1 MLTPLWE
8 AGSPAG
14 VPAGV
19 EERIG
24 TRGVA
29 RNGISFPSA
38 EVRKVD
44 SLSEDLQGWKNNQHQ
59 DFTQTGEVTFVYA
72 SKKTTS
78 AIRTT

>member
-24 TRGVA
+24 MRGVA
-29 RNGISFPSA
+29 RNGVSSPSA

-44 SLSEDLQGWKNNQHQ
+44 SLSEDLQG
-59 DFTQTGEVTFVYA
+59 
-72 SKKTTS
+72 
-78 AIRTT
+78 